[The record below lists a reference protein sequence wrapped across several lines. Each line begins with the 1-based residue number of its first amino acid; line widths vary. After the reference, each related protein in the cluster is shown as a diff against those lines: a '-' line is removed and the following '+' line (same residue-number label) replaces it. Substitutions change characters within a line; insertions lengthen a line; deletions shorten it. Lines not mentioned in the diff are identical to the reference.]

1 MNIDGLYTHDKM
13 SLRQVVINYI
23 YQAIIDKKYKPREHI
38 TETSLSN
45 KLSISRA
52 PVREALSELVAV
64 GILIKVDRVGIFLNT
79 ITPAQV
85 LDTYHTKGLVE
96 GYLSNDFMRE
106 HDKEDIILLENIVT
120 NMKQDILNDGENQI
134 DIGTK
139 FHKSVLKYSYN
150 KVLLNTLDQVNIKSK
165 LLFFENWS
173 KLYSKQNI
181 IDRHQ
186 VIIDSIKSKN
196 AKKVERAIRDHYIQT
211 GKKIAKLVEKNI

>member
-1 MNIDGLYTHDKM
+1 M
-13 SLRQVVINYI
+13 
-23 YQAIIDKKYKPREHI
+23 
-38 TETSLSN
+38 
-45 KLSISRA
+45 
-52 PVREALSELVAV
+52 
-64 GILIKVDRVGIFLNT
+64 
-79 ITPAQV
+79 
-85 LDTYHTKGLVE
+85 
-96 GYLSNDFMRE
+96 
-106 HDKEDIILLENIVT
+106 
-120 NMKQDILNDGENQI
+120 
-134 DIGTK
+134 
-139 FHKSVLKYSYN
+139 LKYSYN